1 MSDSRPD
8 DPPSAFVV
16 RWSADLA
23 PRLPTPKRAL
33 DLAMGR
39 GRHSEVLAGAGYR
52 VFGVDLRIEAVRRA
66 GARAARHGFVL
77 RGWVADLTQYPLPP
91 DRFELIVVARY
102 LQRDLFPALRAAL
115 VPGGA
120 ILYETFTE
128 AQLALGF
135 GPKSPDHLLAE
146 GELRA
151 RFDGFDVMFYEE
163 VSRAEPGGAVA
174 RIVARRPG

>member
-16 RWSADLA
+16 RWSAHLV
-23 PRLPTPKRAL
+23 PLLPAPKRAL
-33 DLAMGR
+33 DVAMGR
-39 GRHSEVLAGAGYR
+39 GRHSEALAGAGYR
-52 VFGVDLRIEAVRRA
+52 VFGVDLRIDAVRRA
-66 GARAARHGFVL
+66 RARSARHGFVL

-91 DRFELIVVARY
+91 HSFELIVVSLY
-102 LQRDLFPALRAAL
+102 LQRDLFPSLRAAL

-120 ILYETFTE
+120 IVYETFTE

-146 GELRA
+146 GELREL
-151 RFDGFDVMFYEE
+151 FDGFDVLSYEE
-163 VSRAEPGGAVA
+163 VSAPEAVA
-174 RIVARRPG
+174 RLVARRPV